1 MREELKQAFSCSLL
15 FMRLLG
21 PWVTVSAI
29 FLEDT
34 LPEVNNL
41 RCSEEELVL
50 FCFKPLTDPETTSQG
65 QTSYSLIDR

>member
-1 MREELKQAFSCSLL
+1 MGDC
-15 FMRLLG
+15 
-21 PWVTVSAI
+21 AI

-50 FCFKPLTDPETTSQG
+50 FCFKPLTAPKPHPKGKHLTA
-65 QTSYSLIDR
+65 

>member
-41 RCSEEELVL
+41 RYSEEELVL
-50 FCFKPLTDPETTSQG
+50 FCFKPRCL
-65 QTSYSLIDR
+65 

>member
-41 RCSEEELVL
+41 RYSEGRISFVL
-50 FCFKPLTDPETTSQG
+50 F
-65 QTSYSLIDR
+65 